1 MSYKNVF
8 WLTRKNK
15 MKHEFCINEMKW
27 EQYISVVFPLFGNT
41 KGFKKM
47 DCWKLEEINRKG
59 EKELTNNAMK
69 DRRQRVAFWVL
80 GE

>member
-1 MSYKNVF
+1 M
-8 WLTRKNK
+8 
-15 MKHEFCINEMKW
+15 
-27 EQYISVVFPLFGNT
+27 FPLFGNT

-47 DCWKLEEINRKG
+47 HCWKLEEINRKG

>member
-1 MSYKNVF
+1 VIAVC
-8 WLTRKNK
+8 L
-15 MKHEFCINEMKW
+15 
-27 EQYISVVFPLFGNT
+27 Q
-41 KGFKKM
+41 
-47 DCWKLEEINRKG
+47 EERG